1 MLTQKRRIQTEI
13 ENNGW
18 KIVEIDDF
26 EWWENEVWEI
36 ESKWS
41 PIGAKAFITFVVDP
55 QIIVDKNAVWAVLAS
70 LIRPTHWQDES
81 TDFTLVFNNKW
92 KDNLPALIEFLS
104 KIRNQ

>member
-1 MLTQKRRIQTEI
+1 MITQKREIQAEI
-13 ENNGW
+13 EKNGW
-18 KIVEIDDF
+18 KIVNVDDY

-36 ESKWS
+36 ASDWS
-41 PIGAKAFITFVVDP
+41 PVGAKAFITFVVDP

-70 LIRPTHWQDES
+70 LIRPADWQGES